1 MGGSKDPQDL
11 FKLQEK
17 IGKGSFGEVWKAQDI
32 KTKKIVAV
40 KIIDLEKSDDE
51 IDDIQQ
57 EIAMLSEC
65 ASPYVTKYYGSY
77 LNSRELWIVMELLT
91 GGSAND
97 LLKMGKLDE
106 IYIAVILREVCKAL
120 DYLHSKERKIHRD
133 IKAANVLLTESGDVK
148 LADFGVAAQISETTL
163 KRNTFVGT
171 PFWMAPEVIKQSA
184 YDYQADIWSLGIT
197 AIELAKGEPPKSD
210 QHPMKA
216 LMSIPNDA
224 APELNGDF
232 SRDFKQFVASCLN
245 KEPQNRPSPKD
256 LLKMKFLKNA
266 KKNSILQEPINKFKK
281 WRKRNPTEEDV
292 ENELDAT
299 IKLIPNW
306 DFDTVRPANP
316 TKSRPEAS
324 FIQKPSSANLNR
336 NEDRRHASPTRAVSP
351 LAPAQPVP
359 AQPAPTRPAPSPAAA
374 AAVAVAATSV
384 YNNDRVPLDPPSDPA
399 PEPPKEPAPVVPKP
413 KPASPK
419 SQQTGSGEK
428 SASLYDVVAPIL
440 SEMKT
445 QHKYQD
451 CTSALDEVRISLL
464 QLEEIRP
471 GMTDKL
477 INELTRLMR
486 DPYSVH

>member
-77 LNSRELWIVMELLT
+77 LNSKELWIVMELLT

-306 DFDTVRPANP
+306 DFNTVRPANP

-324 FIQKPSSANLNR
+324 FIQN
-336 NEDRRHASPTRAVSP
+336 P
-351 LAPAQPVP
+351 L
-359 AQPAPTRPAPSPAAA
+359 
-374 AAVAVAATSV
+374 
-384 YNNDRVPLDPPSDPA
+384 
-399 PEPPKEPAPVVPKP
+399 
-413 KPASPK
+413 
-419 SQQTGSGEK
+419 SQ
-428 SASLYDVVAPIL
+428 I
-440 SEMKT
+440 
-445 QHKYQD
+445 
-451 CTSALDEVRISLL
+451 
-464 QLEEIRP
+464 
-471 GMTDKL
+471 
-477 INELTRLMR
+477 
-486 DPYSVH
+486 

>member
-97 LLKMGKLDE
+97 LLKMGKIDE

-245 KEPQNRPSPKD
+245 KEPQNRPLPKD

-306 DFDTVRPANP
+306 DFDTVRPA
-316 TKSRPEAS
+316 KSRPEAS
-324 FIQKPSSANLNR
+324 FIQKQPSPKESR

-351 LAPAQPVP
+351 LAPAQPP
-359 AQPAPTRPAPSPAAA
+359 AQPYQPAPTRPAPAAA
-374 AAVAVAATSV
+374 AAVATSV

-399 PEPPKEPAPVVPKP
+399 PLLPPSEPAPSKP

-419 SQQTGSGEK
+419 QTGSGEK

-471 GMTDKL
+471 GVTDKL

>member
-1 MGGSKDPQDL
+1 MGGKDPQDL

-17 IGKGSFGEVWKAQDI
+17 IGKGSFGEVWKAQEI

-65 ASPYVTKYYGSY
+65 SSPYVTKYYGSY
-77 LNSRELWIVMELLT
+77 LNSKELWIVMELLT

-106 IYIAVILREVCKAL
+106 VYIAVILREVCRAL

-133 IKAANVLLTESGDVK
+133 IKAANVLLTDTGDVK
-148 LADFGVAAQISETTL
+148 LADFGVAAQISETTM

-224 APELNGDF
+224 APELDGDF

-281 WRKRNPTEEDV
+281 WKKRNPTEEDV

-306 DFDTVRPANP
+306 DFDTVKPAK
-316 TKSRPEAS
+316 TRPEAS
-324 FIQKPSSANLNR
+324 FIQRQPSPK
-336 NEDRRHASPTRAVSP
+336 EDRRHASPTRAVSP

-359 AQPAPTRPAPSPAAA
+359 AQPSQPAPTRPQSHVTAAA
-374 AAVAVAATSV
+374 AAVAYS
-384 YNNDRVPLDPPSDPA
+384 NNRVPLDPPTDPTPAPPSDPA
-399 PEPPKEPAPVVPKP
+399 PVPVIPKQKT
-413 KPASPK
+413 SPR
-419 SQQTGSGEK
+419 QNDTTVEK

-464 QLEEIRP
+464 KLEEIRP
-471 GMTDKL
+471 GITDKL
-477 INELTRLMR
+477 VAELTQLVR
-486 DPYSVH
+486 DPYSVNN